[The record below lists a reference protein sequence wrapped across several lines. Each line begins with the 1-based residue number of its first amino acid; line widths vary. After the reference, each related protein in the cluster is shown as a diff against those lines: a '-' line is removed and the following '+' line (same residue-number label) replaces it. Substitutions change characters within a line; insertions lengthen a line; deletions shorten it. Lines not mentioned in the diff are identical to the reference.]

1 MATAAEGAGSQPGHA
16 ALPRPAAAP
25 DGAAHEPRGD
35 LSKHGGR
42 LDFILFVLHYNGAQT
57 IGLKNKVWRGL
68 GAQVPWVPRE
78 MPGQPGPS
86 SGSRCLWATRG
97 ETVWGR
103 ETESSNN
110 AGNTS
115 QKCLWCYHL
124 MFSAS

>member
-1 MATAAEGAGSQPGHA
+1 
-16 ALPRPAAAP
+16 
-25 DGAAHEPRGD
+25 
-35 LSKHGGR
+35 
-42 LDFILFVLHYNGAQT
+42 VLHYNGAQT

-124 MFSAS
+124 MFSASWWCWQASTKLLTFIIIFIYMKRAS